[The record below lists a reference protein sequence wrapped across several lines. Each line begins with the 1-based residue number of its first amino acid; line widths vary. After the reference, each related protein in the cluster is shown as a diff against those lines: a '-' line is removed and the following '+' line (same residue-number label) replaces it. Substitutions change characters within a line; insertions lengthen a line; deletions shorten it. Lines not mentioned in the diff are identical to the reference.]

1 MSERNFKL
9 LVPCGFPASYRIE
22 GAVGAIPDVE
32 LIGLRER
39 CRRSTLPP
47 FLANLVFNF
56 TGISRGGI
64 DSLQNF
70 FHLGDFFVVSDAI
83 RKFLEKRSGCEFEV
97 GRIQTKHGQ
106 AETTEPYWAMK
117 VKTRIDC
124 VEPDQ
129 SFSSKSSW
137 SAEPAKPFSELIVD
151 VKLADDVAPYFAN
164 KDSNSYHVYPSSG
177 IERVSLKLSS
187 VPSGVNL
194 FEPMYWPHYL
204 VVEESFAWELEKQ
217 CKGGELGYYF
227 WTLGLNNVS
236 SHFNQKM
243 HDLR

>member
-9 LVPCGFPASYRIE
+9 LVPCGFPSSYRIE
-22 GAVGAIPDVE
+22 GAVGATPDVE
-32 LIGLRER
+32 LIGLREK

-47 FLANLVFNF
+47 FLANLVFHFPTIPQAGSDN
-56 TGISRGGI
+56 
-64 DSLQNF
+64 LQNF

-83 RKFLEKRSGCEFEV
+83 RKFLEQRSGCEFEV
-97 GRIQTKHGQ
+97 SRLRTKHGQ
-106 AETTEPYWAMK
+106 AEITAPYWAMK

-129 SFSSKSSW
+129 SFSAQSSW
-137 SAEPAKPFSELIVD
+137 STEPAKPFSDLSVD

-164 KDSNSYHVYPSSG
+164 KDSNSYRVYPSSG
-177 IERVSLKLSS
+177 IERVSMKLSS
-187 VPSGVNL
+187 VASGVKL

-204 VVEESFAWELEKQ
+204 VVEESFAVELAKQ
-217 CKGGELGYYF
+217 CQGGVLGYYF
-227 WTLGLNNVS
+227 WTLRLDNVS
-236 SHFNQKM
+236 SDFNQLM